1 MTACER
7 LTMCATKL
15 QSWRDG
21 GLRSLTAFKPTAFSE
36 PDMAM
41 PKRIIPR

>member
-1 MTACER
+1 MRPEDR
-7 LTMCATKL
+7 DVRMPKL
-15 QSWRDG
+15 QWWRDG

-36 PDMAM
+36 PVMAM